1 MKYISFSCGIRWSD
15 ALWRVCNYCRMQN
28 LGSECRIVV
37 HAKNLEIN
45 IQRAV
50 EFAEKQ
56 NVKLLYHLVLL
67 GNHSDI
73 GAKITSKYS

>member
-1 MKYISFSCGIRWSD
+1 
-15 ALWRVCNYCRMQN
+15 MQN
-28 LGSECRIVV
+28 LGPECRIV
-37 HAKNLEIN
+37 HAKNLEIK